1 MVMEDELIA
10 YYFGLN
16 KRITRLKKR
25 LKKINLE
32 FYQQTMCSYCT
43 SNADKVYIQSFRVAD
58 EVIEKADA
66 EAMAKGRLDLMRFQ
80 QKHFVNYMK
89 QLPQAERSFLR
100 RKYKWHETCMNER
113 VERECFEEIQ
123 EIEEAAGYR
132 FMATMPEVVADVPV
146 TSESFTSHFDE
157 MLRLL
162 GV

>member
-25 LKKINLE
+25 LKKNLE

-66 EAMAKGRLDLMRFQ
+66 EAMAKDRLDLMRFQ

-132 FMATMPEVVADVPV
+132 FKGELPEVVADVPV
-146 TSESFTSHFDE
+146 TRDSFISHFED
-157 MLRLL
+157 MLHTL